1 MFLGTKKGGIMAKKD
16 YSELAELIIKA
27 VGGKSNISMLQHC
40 VTRLRF
46 NLKDESIVDEAT
58 INSASGIMGSQF
70 KAGQYQVIIGG
81 AVNDVYD
88 TVCDKLG
95 FEKEKAIDEVIDEK
109 AEKKKISFSSFI
121 DAIAGCI
128 VPAIPLLA
136 GAGLVKAVLAL
147 LLLFHVT
154 TDTSAVYTLF
164 YFASDSAFTFLPVIV
179 GGFAAKKFKGNTGL
193 GMLMGAMLMAPTFV
207 SMVDAG
213 ESLKILGY
221 SIPMNS
227 YSGTVF
233 PAIITVFVMCKLEKF
248 ITKHTPDMFKYVIPP
263 FLTVLIMI
271 PLSFGLLAPIGNF
284 VGTYLAEFIMLIY
297 NHLGF
302 LGIGILTAVTP
313 FLIMTSM
320 HTALIPF
327 WINNF
332 TTLGY
337 EPICDPSNYAFTFAL
352 AGACIAKVVKSKDKE
367 IKGLGISASVT
378 AMVAA
383 VTEPGLFG
391 MAAKFKSTL
400 ISTMIGGFFGGCA
413 MGLLGVKSYV
423 MTTGILC
430 FISDGNNFLYAMIS
444 LAIAFAISFACGI
457 ILDGKFENK

>member
-1 MFLGTKKGGIMAKKD
+1 MAKKD

-46 NLKDESIVDEAT
+46 NLKDESIVDVDT
-58 INSASGIMGSQF
+58 IDHASGIMGSQF

-88 TVCDKLG
+88 TVCEKLG
-95 FEKEKAIDEVIDEK
+95 FEKEKSVDEAIEEDKE
-109 AEKKKISFSSFI
+109 EKKKISLASFI

-136 GAGLVKAVLAL
+136 GAGLVKAILAL
-147 LLLFHVT
+147 LLVFHVT
-154 TDTSAVYTLF
+154 SDSSSFYQLF
-164 YFASDSAFTFLPVIV
+164 YLASDAAFTFLPVIV

-193 GMLMGAMLMAPTFV
+193 GMLMGAMLMAPAFV
-207 SMVDAG
+207 SLVDAG

-233 PAIITVFVMCKLEKF
+233 PAIITVFVMCKLEKV
-248 ITKHTPDMFKYVIPP
+248 ITKHTPDMFKYVLPP

-271 PLSFGLLAPIGNF
+271 PLAFGVLAPIGNF
-284 VGTYLAEFIMLIY
+284 VGTYLAEFIMFIY

-302 LGIGILTAVTP
+302 LGVGILAAVTP

-332 TTLGY
+332 TTFGY

-352 AGACIAKVVKSKDKE
+352 AGACIAKVVKTKDQE
-367 IKGLGISASVT
+367 IKGLGISSAVT

-400 ISTMIGGFFGGCA
+400 ISTMIGGFCGGCA
-413 MGLLGVKSYV
+413 MGLFGVKSYV
-423 MTTGILC
+423 MATGILC
-430 FISDGNNFLYAMIS
+430 FISDGNNFLFAMIS
-444 LAIAFAISFACGI
+444 LAIAFVVSFVCGI
-457 ILDGKFENK
+457 VLEGKFED